1 MEDNKRSSHSY
12 LVGGVVFSMLLWGI
26 SWPSGK
32 VLSRYCSVVNFSVY
46 RYLIVIVVMFLLL
59 RATRTPLKIRREGI
73 LFVILSGMLLAAYSY
88 FFFLGLKAGSPGAG
102 GVLVT
107 TMNPIM
113 AYALGIILS
122 RTAPS
127 RKEGAGLLLGAIAG
141 CVLLR
146 VWDSSAAMLDSGN
159 IFFLLAAVLWAVM
172 SKITAKGGRYGSS
185 LGFSFWQYIVTF
197 FCLLPFTEAAEAAQA
212 IHIKDSAFWINLF
225 FSSAIVTAGAT
236 TMYFYTTTKLG
247 AEKASSFIFLVPLCA
262 ALSSWLLL
270 GEQIKPH
277 TIAGGALGIAAVYVM
292 NARRK
297 KNTTENT
304 ELYVAETTK

>member
-1 MEDNKRSSHSY
+1 MNNNKLSSQNY
-12 LVGGVVFSMLLWGI
+12 LVGAVVFSMLLWGI

-32 VLSRYCSVVNFSVY
+32 ILSHYCSVVNFSVY

-59 RATRTPLKIRREGI
+59 RLTKTSIVVGRQGLWPV
-73 LFVILSGMLLAAYSY
+73 LFSGVLLAAYSY
-88 FFFLGLKAGSPGAG
+88 FFFMGIKLGSPGAG

-122 RTAPS
+122 RKAPS
-127 RKEGAGLLLGAIAG
+127 RREALGLGLGTIAG

-146 VWDSSAAMLDSGN
+146 LWEGGSHMLDSGN

-197 FCLLPFTEAAEAAQA
+197 LCLLPFTQMQEAREA
-212 IHIKDSAFWINLF
+212 IHITDAIFWINLF
-225 FSSAIVTAGAT
+225 FSAAIVTAGAT
-236 TMYFYTTTKLG
+236 TMYFYTTTRLG
-247 AEKASSFIFLVPLCA
+247 AEKASSFIFLVPVCA
-262 ALSSWLLL
+262 AVSSWILI

-277 TIAGGALGIAAVYVM
+277 TIVGGALGIAAVYVI
-292 NARRK
+292 NRK
-297 KNTTENT
+297 PKTDQGQ
-304 ELYVAETTK
+304 TK